1 MINNQH
7 VLKKEATVYRKL
19 LCCAVLLTG
28 FLIQGQAMAFSKTL
42 YLFSAVE
49 GTVLLN
55 GLPVE
60 GVEVEQDY
68 LWHWKDEKGLNKTST
83 DSQGY
88 FRFPAI
94 TGRSLTA
101 GFMPHE
107 PVITQ
112 NIRLRYQGKEYEG
125 WYHSKRDYE
134 NLGELD
140 GRPIRLKCDLN
151 DEPGPH
157 PEINSFGICTSE

>member
-28 FLIQGQAMAFSKTL
+28 FFTQGQAMAFSKTL
-42 YLFSAVE
+42 YLFSEVE

-60 GVEVEQDY
+60 GVEIEQTY
-68 LWHWKDEKGLNKTST
+68 HWRWKDEKGSKKTIT
-83 DSQGY
+83 DAAGKFS
-88 FRFPAI
+88 FPVI
-94 TGRSLTA
+94 TGKSLTA

-107 PVITQ
+107 PVIVQ
-112 NIRLRYQGKEYEG
+112 YLRFRFEGKEYKG